1 MHGHALELLIL
12 ALLAGTGSLILL
24 TLFTE
29 VPYPIL
35 LVLGGLGLSFI
46 PLKNVE
52 LDPDL
57 VFLIFLPLLLYSAA
71 FFTSLRDLRANLRP
85 IGLLAVGLVLATMLV
100 VAVVAHAVIPGM
112 SWAAAFVLGAI
123 VSPTDPV
130 AATAIARRV
139 GAPRRVVTIV
149 EGEAL
154 INDGTAL
161 VLYKFAVAAAVTG
174 SFSLGDASLNFVL
187 GVAGGVAIGLAIGWL
202 VAQLRRRIDDPLT
215 EITIS
220 LITAYFAYLPA
231 ELLGASGVIAA
242 VTTGVYLG
250 WRSPELQSPATRLQA
265 FAVFEVVQF
274 LLNAALFILVGLQ
287 LPLVAG
293 QLADEPVGRLAVEVV
308 VVSVTVM
315 AVRAGWVVL
324 ASVVP
329 RAIGNRLRG
338 HLRLP
343 EWRSRVVVAWTGMR
357 GAVTLA
363 AALALPLKTDGGD
376 DFPSRDLIVF
386 LAFAVVVVT
395 LVAEGLTLPWLIR
408 RLGAVDDEDDTP
420 ELEARLRIAEAAID
434 RIDELTGEDWVRE
447 DSAERLRGLYVHR
460 RKRFGARLAGEDNAD
475 AIEEQTDAYRRLR
488 IEVLDAERE
497 TLVAMRSSGE
507 VTEEVMRTVEHD
519 LDLEQRRLET

>member
-12 ALLAGTGSLILL
+12 ALLAGTGGLIVL

-35 LVLGGLGLSFI
+35 LVLGGLGLSFV
-46 PLKNVE
+46 PVGSVALN
-52 LDPDL
+52 PDL
-57 VFLIFLPLLLYSAA
+57 VFLIFLPLLLYAAA
-71 FFTSLRDLRANLRP
+71 FFSGLRELRENLRP

-100 VAVVAHAVIPGM
+100 VAVVAHAVVPGM
-112 SWAAAFVLGAI
+112 SWPAAFVLGAI

-139 GAPRRVVTIV
+139 GAPRRVITIV

-161 VLYKFAVAAAVTG
+161 VLYKFAVAAVVTG
-174 SFSLGDASLNFVL
+174 TFSLSDAGLSFVL
-187 GVAGGVAIGLAIGWL
+187 GVVGGAAIGLTIGWL
-202 VAQLRRRIDDPLT
+202 VGQLRRRIDDPLT
-215 EITIS
+215 EIAVS
-220 LITAYFAYLPA
+220 LMTAYFAYLPA
-231 ELLGASGVIAA
+231 ELAGASGVIAA

-287 LPLVAG
+287 LPLVVG
-293 QLADEPVGRLAVEVV
+293 QLSDEPAARLALEVA

-329 RAIGNRLRG
+329 RAVSSRVRG
-338 HLRLP
+338 HLTLP

-363 AALALPLKTDGGD
+363 AALALPLHTHAGA

-386 LAFAVVVVT
+386 LAFGVVVVT

-408 RLGAVDDEDDTP
+408 RLGAVDDGDEAP
-420 ELEARLRIAEAAID
+420 ELEARLRVAEAAIE

-447 DSAERLRGLYVHR
+447 DSAERLRALYEYR
-460 RKRFGARLAGEDNAD
+460 RKRFGARLAGEEHGD
-475 AIEEQTDAYRRLR
+475 AIEARTDAYRRLR
-488 IEVLDAERE
+488 IELLEAERD
-497 TLVAMRSSGE
+497 TLVEMRSTGE
-507 VTEEVMRTVEHD
+507 ITEEVMRTVEHD
-519 LDLEQRRLET
+519 LDLEQRRMET

>member
-1 MHGHALELLIL
+1 M
-12 ALLAGTGSLILL
+12 
-24 TLFTE
+24 
-29 VPYPIL
+29 
-35 LVLGGLGLSFI
+35 
-46 PLKNVE
+46 
-52 LDPDL
+52 
-57 VFLIFLPLLLYSAA
+57 
-71 FFTSLRDLRANLRP
+71 
-85 IGLLAVGLVLATMLV
+85 
-100 VAVVAHAVIPGM
+100 IPGM

-139 GAPRRVVTIV
+139 GAPRRVITIV

-174 SFSLGDASLNFVL
+174 TFSIGDAGLNFVY

-202 VAQLRRRIDDPLT
+202 VAQLRRRIDDPPT

-231 ELLGASGVIAA
+231 ERSGASGVIAA

-338 HLRLP
+338 HLTLP
-343 EWRSRVVVAWTGMR
+343 EWRSRAVVAWTGMR

-408 RLGAVDDEDDTP
+408 RLGRRRRRRDARARGAPARGRGGDRPDRRARRRGMGPRGLRRPAARPLRPPPEALRLAPGRRGARAGDRGADRRLPAAADRGARRRARDTRRAAVD
-420 ELEARLRIAEAAID
+420 R
-434 RIDELTGEDWVRE
+434 
-447 DSAERLRGLYVHR
+447 
-460 RKRFGARLAGEDNAD
+460 
-475 AIEEQTDAYRRLR
+475 
-488 IEVLDAERE
+488 
-497 TLVAMRSSGE
+497 
-507 VTEEVMRTVEHD
+507 
-519 LDLEQRRLET
+519 